1 MNNRALLTLLLI
13 VGVLICW
20 LGHAARAYGAEAQ
33 TTELQAADAI
43 TGLLE
48 RPSPLLRER
57 SGEIVEIARSC
68 VSTEARYGVPCLMLV
83 AMMHHESRFDSTAR
97 GAVGERGLLQVHG
110 VAARGCELDTIA
122 GQVDCG
128 AVWLMHAYA
137 HCHEDWFGAL
147 TAYAAAN
154 KCKPVANSKLDFR
167 ISARW
172 HLWQRLRKPPTPGA
186 PSPTAH

>member
-57 SGEIVEIARSC
+57 SGEIVEIARAC
-68 VSTEARYGVPCLMLV
+68 VDVEERYGVPCLLLV
-83 AMMHHESRFDSTAR
+83 SMMHHESRFDSTAR
-97 GAVGERGLLQVHG
+97 GAVGEVGLLQVHG
-110 VAARGCELDTIA
+110 VAAHGCDLDTIA

-128 AVWLMHAYA
+128 AVWLMRAYD

-154 KCKPVANSKLDFR
+154 KCTPSPNSKLDFR

-172 HLWQRLRKPPTPGA
+172 HLWQRLRKNPTRGA
-186 PSPTAH
+186 PNTTAR